1 MGLTGHSGLRRRTAG
16 TPSAVQNPFSPGS
29 VPNTDLSS
37 GRRNEESSSEGAIL
51 DAPFVSSV
59 VKKGGTLQHPVI
71 NLANFNKFVIYAHF
85 KMEDLKTVS
94 DLHGISSVSS
104 TWEMRISPSHYI
116 PGLEI
121 HPLPIQR
128 ENVSIHLSP
137 IRVNIPLLHFYQ
149 SAQNQLQAC

>member
-29 VPNTDLSS
+29 VSNRDLSS

-59 VKKGGTLQHPVI
+59 MKKGGTLQHPVI
-71 NLANFNKFVIYAHF
+71 NLANFNKFVIYSHF

-94 DLHGISSVSS
+94 DLLRPWDFKCKLYLRDAYFTIPLHTRS
-104 TWEMRISPSHYI
+104 RNSPASNSE
-116 PGLEI
+116 GE
-121 HPLPIQR
+121 
-128 ENVSIHLSP
+128 
-137 IRVNIPLLHFYQ
+137 RVNSLVSH
-149 SAQNQLQAC
+149 SG